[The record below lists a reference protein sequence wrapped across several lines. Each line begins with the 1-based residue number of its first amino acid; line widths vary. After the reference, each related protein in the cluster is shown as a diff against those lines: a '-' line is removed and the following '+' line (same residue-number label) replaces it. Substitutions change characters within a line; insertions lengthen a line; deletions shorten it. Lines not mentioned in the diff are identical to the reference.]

1 MNTIQWWCY
10 AFLDATNDIE
20 WPAFWLINVTFSH
33 FFITNFSTKFSLFFL
48 EKPTVKIPASTVRA
62 LSGHWLWCSAVG
74 TPSVDITITNND
86 EVLVT
91 SSGYALIRVYDEGT
105 YTCTA
110 KNQAG
115 IDSKEIQ
122 VSLTA
127 SKNTLLI
134 NNPFGIE
141 SWAGWESEGGGGN
154 AQFPRHWHWSIIRKP
169 CLEKRMWKILR
180 ILAQS
185 LYMKEDNIYISTTS
199 SATTERSKK

>member
-1 MNTIQWWCY
+1 M
-10 AFLDATNDIE
+10 
-20 WPAFWLINVTFSH
+20 
-33 FFITNFSTKFSLFFL
+33 
-48 EKPTVKIPASTVRA
+48 KIPASTVRA

-86 EVLVT
+86 KVLVT

-134 NNPFGIE
+134 NNPFLLE
-141 SWAGWESEGGGGN
+141 SWAGWEWEGGMGGGGN
-154 AQFPRHWHWSIIRKP
+154 GGECTVSQ
-169 CLEKRMWKILR
+169 
-180 ILAQS
+180 ILALILIYKKALPREKNVKNIMNPSAVS
-185 LYMKEDNIYISTTS
+185 LS
-199 SATTERSKK
+199 ERRQHLHINDL

>member
-1 MNTIQWWCY
+1 M
-10 AFLDATNDIE
+10 
-20 WPAFWLINVTFSH
+20 
-33 FFITNFSTKFSLFFL
+33 
-48 EKPTVKIPASTVRA
+48 KIPASTVRA

-86 EVLVT
+86 KVLVT

-134 NNPFGIE
+134 NNPFLLE
-141 SWAGWESEGGGGN
+141 SWAGWEWEGEWGGGN
-154 AQFPRHWHWSIIRKP
+154 GGEWGGMGGGNGGECTVSQ
-169 CLEKRMWKILR
+169 
-180 ILAQS
+180 ILA
-185 LYMKEDNIYISTTS
+185 LILI
-199 SATTERSKK
+199 

>member
-1 MNTIQWWCY
+1 MR
-10 AFLDATNDIE
+10 
-20 WPAFWLINVTFSH
+20 
-33 FFITNFSTKFSLFFL
+33 SLMLPMALNGPHSGLLMSLFPISLSPIFPQSSLSFFL

-74 TPSVDITITNND
+74 TPSGDITITNND

-141 SWAGWESEGGGGN
+141 SWAGWEWEGEMHS
-154 AQFPRHWHWSIIRKP
+154 FPDTGIDP
-169 CLEKRMWKILR
+169 L
-180 ILAQS
+180 
-185 LYMKEDNIYISTTS
+185 
-199 SATTERSKK
+199 

>member
-1 MNTIQWWCY
+1 M
-10 AFLDATNDIE
+10 
-20 WPAFWLINVTFSH
+20 
-33 FFITNFSTKFSLFFL
+33 
-48 EKPTVKIPASTVRA
+48 KIPASTVRA

-86 EVLVT
+86 KVLVT

-134 NNPFGIE
+134 NNPFLLE
-141 SWAGWESEGGGGN
+141 SWAGWEWEGGNGGGVMGGNGGGN
-154 AQFPRHWHWSIIRKP
+154 GGECTVSQ
-169 CLEKRMWKILR
+169 
-180 ILAQS
+180 ILALILIYKKALPREKNVKNIMNPSAVS
-185 LYMKEDNIYISTTS
+185 LS
-199 SATTERSKK
+199 ERRQHLHINDL

>member
-1 MNTIQWWCY
+1 M
-10 AFLDATNDIE
+10 
-20 WPAFWLINVTFSH
+20 
-33 FFITNFSTKFSLFFL
+33 
-48 EKPTVKIPASTVRA
+48 KIPASTVRA

-122 VSLTA
+122 VSITA

-141 SWAGWESEGGGGN
+141 SWAGWESEGGGGECTVSQTL
-154 AQFPRHWHWSIIRKP
+154 ALIHYKKALPRENNVKNITNPS
-169 CLEKRMWKILR
+169 
-180 ILAQS
+180 AVS
-185 LYMKEDNIYISTTS
+185 LYERRQHLYIHDL
-199 SATTERSKK
+199 

>member
-1 MNTIQWWCY
+1 MRSSVMLPMALNGPHSD
-10 AFLDATNDIE
+10 L
-20 WPAFWLINVTFSH
+20 LM
-33 FFITNFSTKFSLFFL
+33 SLFPISLSPILPQSSLSFFL

-134 NNPFGIE
+134 NNPFEIE
-141 SWAGWESEGGGGN
+141 SWAGWEWEGGGKRTVYQTL
-154 AQFPRHWHWSIIRKP
+154 ALIHYKKALPR
-169 CLEKRMWKILR
+169 EKNVKNITNPS
-180 ILAQS
+180 AVS
-185 LYMKEDNIYISTTS
+185 LYMKEENIYTSTTS
-199 SATTERSKK
+199 SATTE

>member
-10 AFLDATNDIE
+10 AFLGNAANGIE

-134 NNPFGIE
+134 NKSFPFRKL
-141 SWAGWESEGGGGN
+141 GWVGVGGGEWGGMGGN
-154 AQFPRHWHWSIIRKP
+154 AQFPR
-169 CLEKRMWKILR
+169 
-180 ILAQS
+180 
-185 LYMKEDNIYISTTS
+185 Y
-199 SATTERSKK
+199 

>member
-1 MNTIQWWCY
+1 M
-10 AFLDATNDIE
+10 
-20 WPAFWLINVTFSH
+20 
-33 FFITNFSTKFSLFFL
+33 
-48 EKPTVKIPASTVRA
+48 KIPAPTVRA

-134 NNPFGIE
+134 NNPFLLE
-141 SWAGWESEGGGGN
+141 SWAGWEWEGGNGGN
-154 AQFPRHWHWSIIRKP
+154 GGECTVSQ
-169 CLEKRMWKILR
+169 
-180 ILAQS
+180 ILALILIYKKALPREKNVKNIMNPSAVS
-185 LYMKEDNIYISTTS
+185 LS
-199 SATTERSKK
+199 ERRQHLHINDL

>member
-1 MNTIQWWCY
+1 M
-10 AFLDATNDIE
+10 
-20 WPAFWLINVTFSH
+20 
-33 FFITNFSTKFSLFFL
+33 
-48 EKPTVKIPASTVRA
+48 KIPASTVRA

-86 EVLVT
+86 KVLVT

-134 NNPFGIE
+134 NKSFPFRKL
-141 SWAGWESEGGGGN
+141 GWVGVGGGEWGGGMHS
-154 AQFPRHWHWSIIRKP
+154 FPDTSIDPHI
-169 CLEKRMWKILR
+169 
-180 ILAQS
+180 
-185 LYMKEDNIYISTTS
+185 
-199 SATTERSKK
+199 